1 MALDF
6 GDGFGG
12 VVDIAHIIAMGRG
25 LWRHGIADRFEIQAC
40 RVSNF
45 RGCARGAGIHRGAQH
60 HQQRRF
66 G

>member
-6 GDGFGG
+6 GDGCGG
-12 VVDIAHIIAMGRG
+12 IVAIAYIIAMGG
-25 LWRHGIADRFEIQAC
+25 VFWRHGIADRFKIQAG
-40 RVSNF
+40 RISNF
-45 RGCARGAGIHRGAQH
+45 RGFARGAGIRRGAQH